1 MGPGKIGALKLLMG
15 GPSTAREIASALGL
29 SYSRTATTLRE
40 LVEEGYCERR
50 GRLVALSTNAKTEA
64 LKYLGT
70 RYDLAEL
77 LRGPRELLLV
87 SLGEPLNAEEIQ
99 RRTGLAQSTVY
110 EALRHLMAMGVV
122 LKRDDRV
129 QPLFEEVG

>member
-1 MGPGKIGALKLLMG
+1 M
-15 GPSTAREIASALGL
+15 
-29 SYSRTATTLRE
+29 
-40 LVEEGYCERR
+40 
-50 GRLVALSTNAKTEA
+50 ALSTNAKTEA
-64 LKYLGT
+64 LKYLAT